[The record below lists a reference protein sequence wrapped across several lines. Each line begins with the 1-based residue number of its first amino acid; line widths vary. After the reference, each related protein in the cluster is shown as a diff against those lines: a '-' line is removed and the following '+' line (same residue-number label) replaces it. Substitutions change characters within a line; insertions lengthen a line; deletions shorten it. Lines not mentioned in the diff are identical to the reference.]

1 MLDFRINTFL
11 CVCQTMNYTKA
22 AAQLNI
28 TQPAVSS
35 HIHYLEDYY
44 GTSLFLYRNKKLY
57 LTRQGEILK
66 ERLQTM
72 QNDEVQLKQELR
84 PEDTGIKCLSFGV
97 TMTVGEYAVV
107 NPLAGFLKRHP
118 DMNIHLKF
126 GNTEQLIHLLE
137 DGKIH
142 LALVEGYYP
151 GDQYENL
158 TYNTED
164 YIAVCAAEH
173 VFRNGTPACL
183 RDLQGERL
191 LIREKGSGTREIME
205 RSLSAR
211 GIRLHDFSHF
221 IEVEN
226 MHTITAL
233 LKEDCGISF
242 LYKIAVKEEL
252 HNGRLHEIK
261 LRDFSMQHDLD
272 FIWEKGS
279 IYAGQYRRICE
290 ELIKEK

>member
-252 HNGRLHEIK
+252 QNGRLREIK

-272 FIWEKGS
+272 FIWENGS
-279 IYAGQYRRICE
+279 IYAGQYRKICE
-290 ELIKEK
+290 ELIRAK

>member
-1 MLDFRINTFL
+1 MLDFRIHTFL
-11 CVCQTMNYTKA
+11 CVCQTMNYTRA
-22 AAQLNI
+22 AGQLNI

-35 HIHYLEDYY
+35 HIHYLENYY
-44 GTSLFLYRNKKLY
+44 GTPLFMYRNRKLY
-57 LTRQGEILK
+57 LTRQGEILR

-72 QNDEVQLKQELR
+72 QNDEIRLRQELDS
-84 PEDTGIKCLSFGV
+84 EVTGVKCLPFGV
-97 TMTVGEYAVV
+97 TMTVGEYAVAT
-107 NPLAGFLKRHP
+107 PLARFLNRHP
-118 DMNIHLKF
+118 DLNIHLTF
-126 GNTEQLIHLLE
+126 GNTDQLIHLLE

-151 GDQYENL
+151 GDQYESLN
-158 TYNTED
+158 YSTED
-164 YIAVCAAEH
+164 YIAVCAAGH
-173 VFRNGTPACL
+173 VFRNGPPTCL
-183 RDLQGERL
+183 KDLLQERL

-211 GIRLHDFSHF
+211 GIRLSDFSHF

-242 LYKIAVKEEL
+242 LYKIAAKEEIQ
-252 HNGRLHEIK
+252 NGSLREIK

-272 FIWEKGS
+272 FIWEKES
-279 IYAGQYRRICE
+279 IYSDQYRKICE

>member
-242 LYKIAVKEEL
+242 LDKIAVKEEL
-252 HNGRLHEIK
+252 NTFCI
-261 LRDFSMQHDLD
+261 
-272 FIWEKGS
+272 
-279 IYAGQYRRICE
+279 
-290 ELIKEK
+290 

>member
-118 DMNIHLKF
+118 EFERISEKTWF
-126 GNTEQLIHLLE
+126 PYELE
-137 DGKIH
+137 SDGFY
-142 LALVEGYYP
+142 AAV
-151 GDQYENL
+151 L
-158 TYNTED
+158 TKT
-164 YIAVCAAEH
+164 
-173 VFRNGTPACL
+173 
-183 RDLQGERL
+183 
-191 LIREKGSGTREIME
+191 GSAM
-205 RSLSAR
+205 
-211 GIRLHDFSHF
+211 
-221 IEVEN
+221 
-226 MHTITAL
+226 
-233 LKEDCGISF
+233 
-242 LYKIAVKEEL
+242 VK
-252 HNGRLHEIK
+252 
-261 LRDFSMQHDLD
+261 
-272 FIWEKGS
+272 
-279 IYAGQYRRICE
+279 
-290 ELIKEK
+290 

>member
-44 GTSLFLYRNKKLY
+44 RTSLFLYRNKKLY

-72 QNDEVQLKQELR
+72 QNDEVRLKQELR

-173 VFRNGTPACL
+173 VFRKGTPACL
-183 RDLQGERL
+183 RDLQG
-191 LIREKGSGTREIME
+191 
-205 RSLSAR
+205 R
-211 GIRLHDFSHF
+211 G
-221 IEVEN
+221 
-226 MHTITAL
+226 
-233 LKEDCGISF
+233 C
-242 LYKIAVKEEL
+242 
-252 HNGRLHEIK
+252 
-261 LRDFSMQHDLD
+261 
-272 FIWEKGS
+272 
-279 IYAGQYRRICE
+279 
-290 ELIKEK
+290 

>member
-72 QNDEVQLKQELR
+72 QNDEVRLKQELR

-164 YIAVCAAEH
+164 YIAACAAGH

-183 RDLQGERL
+183 KDLQGERL

-252 HNGRLHEIK
+252 QNGRLREIK

-279 IYAGQYRRICE
+279 IYAGQYRKICE
-290 ELIKEK
+290 ELIRAK

>member
-35 HIHYLEDYY
+35 HIHYLENYY

-66 ERLQTM
+66 ERLQAM

-84 PEDTGIKCLSFGV
+84 PEGTGIKCLSFGV

-164 YIAVCAAEH
+164 YIAVCATEH

-252 HNGRLHEIK
+252 QNGRLREIK

-279 IYAGQYRRICE
+279 IYAGQYRRICK

>member
-1 MLDFRINTFL
+1 
-11 CVCQTMNYTKA
+11 
-22 AAQLNI
+22 
-28 TQPAVSS
+28 
-35 HIHYLEDYY
+35 
-44 GTSLFLYRNKKLY
+44 
-57 LTRQGEILK
+57 
-66 ERLQTM
+66 M

-151 GDQYENL
+151 GDLYENL

-252 HNGRLHEIK
+252 QNGRLREIK